1 MEQKTNIVLIGMPG
15 VGKSTRRNT
24 CKGAGIQ
31 LPGCGFTDTG
41 AGGKASA

>member
-15 VGKSTRRNT
+15 
-24 CKGAGIQ
+24 KGAGIQ